1 MSTDPPL
8 RILHLTAGSDAGGV
22 SRYLFDLCS
31 AMHAQGHDLRIAGEH
46 GAWRRL
52 FDNAP
57 WPWIELPLK
66 GNLPSLWQSA
76 RKLRRILREHPA
88 DIIHA
93 HYRRA
98 TLVARRLGQ
107 KQRPPILYT
116 LHQPGISLAGPRRWL
131 SDFGDFVH
139 VPSEEAW
146 QWLIESAAVPA
157 ERIALIP
164 HGVDPARFP
173 IPDAATRAAARAQL
187 ELPDN
192 AVVAAFVGRLDVP
205 KNEDWILDV
214 ASAAKDRLRQ
224 LHFVLAGDGPHDSP
238 VRERIAAEHLGN
250 RVKLVGYCDPLPVY
264 HAADALLVP
273 SLREGFCFSAV
284 EAMSTG
290 IPVLRTRT
298 GGTMSQIIEDVTG
311 RSTPIDRAEFVA
323 AAISFLSD
331 TEGLRRMGAAAAAH
345 VRTNLSFDLQVRRT
359 VALYHRLANHPR
371 ATPGMV
377 LPPP

>member
-1 MSTDPPL
+1 MSTTPPL
-8 RILHLTAGSDAGGV
+8 RVLHLTAGSDAGGV

-31 AMHAQGHDLRIAGEH
+31 AMHAQGHDVRIAGEH
-46 GAWRRL
+46 GAWRGL

-66 GNLPSLWQSA
+66 GDPLALWQCA
-76 RKLRRILREHPA
+76 RQLRHILREHPA

-98 TLVARRLGQ
+98 TLVARRLSA
-107 KQRPPILYT
+107 KHRPPILYT

-146 QWLIESAAVPA
+146 EWLIESAGVAP
-157 ERIALIP
+157 ERITLIP

-173 IPDAATRAAARAQL
+173 IPDDAVRAATRAQFG
-187 ELPDN
+187 LPPD

-205 KNEDWILDV
+205 KNEEWILDI
-214 ASAAKDRLRQ
+214 AAAAKDKLPRV
-224 LHFVLAGDGPHDSP
+224 HFILAGDGPHEDA
-238 VRERIAAEHLGN
+238 VRERIATEKLGD
-250 RVKLVGYCDPLPVY
+250 RVKLLGYRDPLPVY

-273 SLREGFCFSAV
+273 SQREGFCFAAV

-298 GGTMSQIIEDVTG
+298 GGTMSQIMDDITG
-311 RSTPIDRAEFVA
+311 RSTAVDRNEFVA
-323 AAISFLSD
+323 AALSFLSD
-331 TEGLRRMGAAAAAH
+331 RDVLRQMGVSAAAH
-345 VRTNLSFDLQVRRT
+345 VRATLTFNLQLERTIAMYRRI
-359 VALYHRLANHPR
+359 ANSR
-371 ATPGMV
+371 
-377 LPPP
+377 

>member
-1 MSTDPPL
+1 MSTTSPL
-8 RILHLTAGSDAGGV
+8 RVLHLTAGSDAGGV

-31 AMHAQGHDLRIAGEH
+31 AMHAQGHDVRIAGEH
-46 GAWRRL
+46 GAWRGL

-66 GNLPSLWQSA
+66 GNLAALWQCA
-76 RKLRRILREHPA
+76 RQLRHILREQPA

-98 TLVARRLGQ
+98 TLVARRLNE
-107 KQRPPILYT
+107 KHRPPILYT

-146 QWLIESAAVPA
+146 EWLIECAGVPP
-157 ERIALIP
+157 EQITLIP

-173 IPDAATRAAARAQL
+173 VPDDAMRAAARAQFG
-187 ELPDN
+187 LPRD

-214 ASAAKDRLRQ
+214 AAAARHKLPNV
-224 LHFVLAGDGPHDSP
+224 HFLMAGDGPHEEAVSK
-238 VRERIAAEHLGN
+238 RIDTEKLGD
-250 RVKLVGYCDPLPVY
+250 RVKLVGYRDPLPVY

-273 SLREGFCFSAV
+273 SMREGFCFAAV

-290 IPVLRTRT
+290 IPVLRTQT

-311 RSTPIDRAEFVA
+311 RSTPVDRNEFVVA
-323 AAISFLSD
+323 ALSFLAD
-331 TEGLRRMGAAAAAH
+331 RDALRRMGHAANAH
-345 VRTNLSFDLQVRRT
+345 VRGTLTFALQLERTLAMYRRI
-359 VALYHRLANHPR
+359 ANSR
-371 ATPGMV
+371 
-377 LPPP
+377 